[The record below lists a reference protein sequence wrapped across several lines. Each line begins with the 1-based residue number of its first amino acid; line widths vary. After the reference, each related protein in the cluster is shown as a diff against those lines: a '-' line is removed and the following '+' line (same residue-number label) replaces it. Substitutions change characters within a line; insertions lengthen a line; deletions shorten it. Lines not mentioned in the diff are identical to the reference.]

1 MKNLIA
7 ATLLFSSSLLFVN
20 AGEEKSDLE
29 RLQGTWI
36 VASLV
41 EKGKEQ
47 PAAEIEILEVAIE
60 KNVFTVTEKGK
71 KVVEYEIKLDP
82 SKKPA
87 AIDFTHLI
95 GEDKGK
101 TEPGIYIFEKDQL
114 KMALDETRKGR
125 PTVFEGKETEAYSVI
140 VLKKKEAK

>member
-1 MKNLIA
+1 MKTLIA
-7 ATLLFSSSLLFVN
+7 TTLLFSSGLLLLH
-20 AGEEKSDLE
+20 AGEEKSDLD

-36 VASLV
+36 VAALV

-95 GEDKGK
+95 GDDKGK
-101 TEPGIYIFEKDQL
+101 MEPGIYAFEKGQI
-114 KMALDETRKGR
+114 KMCLDESRKGR

-140 VLKKKEAK
+140 VLKKKETK

>member
-7 ATLLFSSSLLFVN
+7 ATLLFSSSLLFLH

-41 EKGKEQ
+41 EKGKGL
-47 PAAEIEILEVAIE
+47 PAAEIEVLEVAIE

-87 AIDFTHLI
+87 TIDFTHLI
-95 GEDKGK
+95 GDDKGK
-101 TEPGIYIFEKDQL
+101 TEPGIYVIEKGQI